1 MQVSFKAKRDP
12 EDTRL
17 GYGLINCFID
27 FEVSYIDDSGISQL
41 YDRSGR
47 IAITD
52 VENPNYLRSGL
63 KNPYGD
69 LSKKRYGLK
78 GELIEKQEKSS
89 LRKEY

>member
-27 FEVSYIDDSGISQL
+27 FEVSYVDDNGRSQL
-41 YDRSGR
+41 YDRSGE

-52 VENPNYLRSGL
+52 VKNPNYHRTRP
-63 KNPYGD
+63 NDPYGD
-69 LSKKRYGLK
+69 LSNKRYGLRGGPK
-78 GELIEKQEKSS
+78 P
-89 LRKEY
+89 

>member
-27 FEVSYIDDSGISQL
+27 FEVSYIDDNGVSQL
-41 YDRSGR
+41 YDRSGM

-52 VENPNYLRSGL
+52 VKNPNYLRSGP

-69 LSKKRYGLK
+69 LSNKRYGLK
-78 GELIEKQEKSS
+78 GEPIEKKP
-89 LRKEY
+89 